1 MTKSSKEKREEA
13 HNNLC
18 LAMIREALIASEHL
32 DVPHVVYLGVHY
44 FASVAK
50 DCASN
55 KKEAKEMLQNVIDDA
70 MNGEYLDG

>member
-1 MTKSSKEKREEA
+1 LNKSSKEKREEA

>member
-13 HNNLC
+13 HNNLY
-18 LAMIREALIASEHL
+18 LAIGREALIASEHL

-50 DCASN
+50 DCAPN
-55 KKEAKEMLQNVIDDA
+55 KKEAKEMLKNVVDDA
-70 MNGEYLDG
+70 MNGEYSDD